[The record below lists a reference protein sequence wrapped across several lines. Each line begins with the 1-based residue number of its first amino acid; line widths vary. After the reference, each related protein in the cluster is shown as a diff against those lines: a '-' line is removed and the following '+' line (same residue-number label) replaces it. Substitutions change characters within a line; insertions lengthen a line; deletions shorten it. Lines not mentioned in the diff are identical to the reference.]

1 MSAGP
6 HAVKHLCRSYR
17 HIPLNESRG
26 ANAWVTGMRQQ
37 AIQCGQRAG
46 HDHIHCRPVGTRTCL
61 LRQILNNPRIRSIF
75 LRLTTRNMLLER
87 TGIEAARN
95 EQIAGL
101 GEKLMIS

>member
-1 MSAGP
+1 MSTGP

-26 ANAWVTGMRQQ
+26 AKAWVTGMRQQ
-37 AIQCGQRAG
+37 AIQYGQRAG
-46 HDHIHCRPVGTRTCL
+46 HDHIRCRTRTCL